1 MVSESSRTGHKQK
14 KTINWIVNMRGT
26 RQATFSAIHTTK
38 QITVANRGNQNTLK
52 YKRNC
57 T

>member
-38 QITVANRGNQNTLK
+38 QITVANRGN
-52 YKRNC
+52 
-57 T
+57 